1 MLSHTITEKDNVQRQ
16 KKIFILSVGKI
27 AKKKKIKKQKRKRK
41 SVRLRMSVRIK
52 K

>member
-27 AKKKKIKKQKRKRK
+27 AKKKIKKQKRERK